1 MLINLDF
8 VANIILSSFFY
19 FFLINDI
26 YFLILAAIAQILN
39 PLVEPVI
46 LIGIPSKDAKAEIE
60 LYPVMVEA
68 KIRKS
73 SI

>member
-68 KIRKS
+68 KIRES